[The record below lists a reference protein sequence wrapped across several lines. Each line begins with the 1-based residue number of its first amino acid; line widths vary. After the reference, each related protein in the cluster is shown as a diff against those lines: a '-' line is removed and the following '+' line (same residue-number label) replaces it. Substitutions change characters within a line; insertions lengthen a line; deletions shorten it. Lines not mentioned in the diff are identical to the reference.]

1 MQVTRRP
8 QDLRTTPTLL
18 AVTPLPRPLTT
29 PPVISTYL
37 VASRPSSV
45 AVAAAAMVGDKGRA
59 REVGLGWT
67 EYIPGEWERRRRE
80 DAALV
85 ANWQLVLVLL
95 LLLLLCFLCGWLCS
109 ALLAK
114 PTYSIF
120 GLCRKILCVIS
131 IETSLYNTYRAM
143 GSPAHQPGPPARIV

>member
-1 MQVTRRP
+1 
-8 QDLRTTPTLL
+8 
-18 AVTPLPRPLTT
+18 
-29 PPVISTYL
+29 
-37 VASRPSSV
+37 
-45 AVAAAAMVGDKGRA
+45 MVGGKGRA
-59 REVGLGWT
+59 REVGLAWT
-67 EYIPGEWERRRRE
+67 EYIPGEQERRRRE

-85 ANWQLVLVLL
+85 ANWQLVLL

-143 GSPAHQPGPPARIV
+143 GSPAHQPGRERR